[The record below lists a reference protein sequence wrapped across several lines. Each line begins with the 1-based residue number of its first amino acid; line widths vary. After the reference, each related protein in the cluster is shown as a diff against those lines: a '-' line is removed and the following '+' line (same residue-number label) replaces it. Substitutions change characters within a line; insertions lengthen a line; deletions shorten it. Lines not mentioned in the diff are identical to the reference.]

1 LTHNEWRTRNVGE
14 RIVPAQFSKEGER
27 TGSDVLS
34 GGWRWAYALRMA
46 LVPNLNPRII
56 EALYAEALVLSE
68 EARAVFDRLRQGHDR
83 RALVG
88 ANDDPDADLAHV
100 QMSCE
105 ALRTTTRIMHCLA
118 WLLNHRA
125 YFAGELSELQ
135 LRRHGRLIANF
146 PMSDPLLA
154 LALPADAQRC
164 VQDSERLYARIQRLE
179 NAWRGVAERPGNAIE
194 RLRHRLSVAIPAAL

>member
-1 LTHNEWRTRNVGE
+1 
-14 RIVPAQFSKEGER
+14 
-27 TGSDVLS
+27 
-34 GGWRWAYALRMA
+34 MA
-46 LVPNLNPRII
+46 LMPDLNPRII
-56 EALYAEALVLSE
+56 EALYTEALVLAE
-68 EARAVFDRLRQGHDR
+68 EVRAVFDRLRQGHDR

-100 QMSCE
+100 QASCE

-146 PMSDPLLA
+146 PLSDPVQVQG
-154 LALPADAQRC
+154 LPADARRC
-164 VQDSERLYARIQRLE
+164 VQESERLYARIQRLE
-179 NAWRGVAERPGNAIE
+179 RAWRGDQPTSASAIE
-194 RLRHRLSVAIPAAL
+194 RLRQRLAAAVPAPM

>member
-1 LTHNEWRTRNVGE
+1 
-14 RIVPAQFSKEGER
+14 
-27 TGSDVLS
+27 
-34 GGWRWAYALRMA
+34 MA
-46 LVPNLNPRII
+46 LMPNLNPRII
-56 EALYAEALVLSE
+56 EALYSEALVLAE
-68 EARAVFDRLRQGHDR
+68 EVRAVFDRLRQGQDK

-100 QMSCE
+100 QASCE

-146 PMSDPLLA
+146 PLSDPVNLMNLPPDA
-154 LALPADAQRC
+154 LRC

-179 NAWRGVAERPGNAIE
+179 HAWRGDPETLGSAIE
-194 RLRHRLSVAIPAAL
+194 RLRTRLAAAIPAAS

>member
-1 LTHNEWRTRNVGE
+1 
-14 RIVPAQFSKEGER
+14 
-27 TGSDVLS
+27 
-34 GGWRWAYALRMA
+34 MA
-46 LVPNLNPRII
+46 LMPDLNPRII
-56 EALYAEALVLSE
+56 EALYAEALVLAE
-68 EARAVFDRLRQGHDR
+68 EVRAVFDRLRQGHDR

-100 QMSCE
+100 QVSCE

-146 PMSDPLLA
+146 PLSDPVQVQN
-154 LALPADAQRC
+154 LPAEAQRC
-164 VQDSERLYARIQRLE
+164 VVESERLYARIQRLE
-179 NAWRGVAERPGNAIE
+179 RAWRGEQSTSASAIE
-194 RLRHRLSVAIPAAL
+194 RLRQRLAAAIPAAL

>member
-1 LTHNEWRTRNVGE
+1 MYGIAGI
-14 RIVPAQFSKEGER
+14 RIVPAQFSKRGER
-27 TGSDVLS
+27 PISDVLS
-34 GGWRWAYALRMA
+34 GDRGWAYALIMA
-46 LVPNLNPRII
+46 LMPNLNPRII

-68 EARAVFDRLRQGHDR
+68 EARGVFDRLRQGHDR

-100 QMSCE
+100 QVSCE

-146 PMSDPLLA
+146 PLSDPVQA
-154 LALPADAQRC
+154 LALPAEAQRC
-164 VQDSERLYARIQRLE
+164 VQESERLYARVQRLE
-179 NAWRGVAERPGNAIE
+179 REWRGDVEMAGSAVE
-194 RLRHRLSVAIPAAL
+194 RLRQRLSAAIPAAL

>member
-1 LTHNEWRTRNVGE
+1 
-14 RIVPAQFSKEGER
+14 
-27 TGSDVLS
+27 
-34 GGWRWAYALRMA
+34 MA
-46 LVPNLNPRII
+46 LTPNLNPRII
-56 EALYAEALVLSE
+56 EALYVEALVLAE
-68 EARAVFDRLRQGHDR
+68 EVRAIFDRLRQGHDKQ
-83 RALVG
+83 ALVG

-146 PMSDPLLA
+146 PLSDPLQA
-154 LALPADAQRC
+154 LALPADAQQC
-164 VQDSERLYARIQRLE
+164 VHDSERLYARIQRLE
-179 NAWRGVAERPGNAIE
+179 NAWRGEGQASGTAIE
-194 RLRHRLSVAIPAAL
+194 RLRQRLAAAIPATL

>member
-1 LTHNEWRTRNVGE
+1 
-14 RIVPAQFSKEGER
+14 
-27 TGSDVLS
+27 
-34 GGWRWAYALRMA
+34 MA
-46 LVPNLNPRII
+46 LMPNLNPRII
-56 EALYAEALVLSE
+56 EALYAEALVLAE
-68 EARAVFDRLRQGHDR
+68 EVRAVFDRLRQGHDK

-100 QMSCE
+100 QVSCE

-135 LRRHGRLIANF
+135 LRRHGRLIASF
-146 PMSDPLLA
+146 PLSDPVQV

-164 VQDSERLYARIQRLE
+164 VHDSERLYARIQRLE
-179 NAWRGVAERPGNAIE
+179 RAWRGAPDTSGTAIE
-194 RLRHRLSVAIPAAL
+194 RLRQRLAAAIPAAL

>member
-1 LTHNEWRTRNVGE
+1 
-14 RIVPAQFSKEGER
+14 
-27 TGSDVLS
+27 
-34 GGWRWAYALRMA
+34 MA
-46 LVPNLNPRII
+46 FMPDLNTRII
-56 EALYAEALVLSE
+56 EAVYAETLVLAE
-68 EARAVFDRLRQGHDR
+68 EVRAVFDRLRQGQER

-100 QMSCE
+100 QVSCE

-146 PMSDPLLA
+146 PLSDPVQVQNLT
-154 LALPADAQRC
+154 ADAQRC
-164 VQDSERLYARIQRLE
+164 VQESERLYARIQRLE
-179 NAWRGVAERPGNAIE
+179 RAWRGDQAAYGSAIE
-194 RLRHRLSVAIPAAL
+194 RLRQRLGASIPAPL

>member
-1 LTHNEWRTRNVGE
+1 
-14 RIVPAQFSKEGER
+14 
-27 TGSDVLS
+27 
-34 GGWRWAYALRMA
+34 MA
-46 LVPNLNPRII
+46 LTPNFNPRII
-56 EALYAEALVLSE
+56 EALYVEALVLAE
-68 EARAVFDRLRQGHDR
+68 EVRAIFDRLRQGHDS

-88 ANDDPDADLAHV
+88 ANDDPEADLAHV

-146 PMSDPLLA
+146 PLSDPLQV
-154 LALPADAQRC
+154 LALPAEAQRC

-179 NAWRGVAERPGNAIE
+179 NAWRGEGQASGTAIE
-194 RLRHRLSVAIPAAL
+194 RLRQRLASAIPATI